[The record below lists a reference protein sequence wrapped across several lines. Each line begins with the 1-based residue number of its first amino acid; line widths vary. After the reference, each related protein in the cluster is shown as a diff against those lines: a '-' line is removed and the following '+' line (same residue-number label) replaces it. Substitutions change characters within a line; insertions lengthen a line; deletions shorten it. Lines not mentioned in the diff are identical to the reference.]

1 MVGCGLETL
10 GEARM
15 EDHWEVD
22 HRDRLVE
29 EWIYQVFHVNPPPP
43 LSLPRY
49 PGERKANISART
61 YLSIFSPRAVFQIRI
76 RLG

>member
-29 EWIYQVFHVNPPPP
+29 EWIYQVFQVNPPPP
-43 LSLPRY
+43 Y
-49 PGERKANISART
+49 PYPAILKKEKPTFPQGPT
-61 YLSIFSPRAVFQIRI
+61 YPFSPHMRFFGSASV
-76 RLG
+76 